1 MSTVAETFL
10 SRKSVLRTLNKY
22 ADALSRYL
30 PASMDFEDAR
40 QELIVG
46 LIEKL
51 PQFKPERS
59 SPETF
64 SYYVVRTLA
73 SNIVNT
79 KRVQAH
85 ERSKV
90 LLEES
95 LVDLVES
102 RFDNR
107 IIGDMIYD
115 EIENKLSGKA
125 RQLFSHL
132 RVGISRSGCAEIM
145 GISRAYVTVLLKK
158 RVKIVV
164 NECGYF

>member
-1 MSTVAETFL
+1 MSTIAETFL
-10 SRKSVLRTLNKY
+10 TRKNVLKTLNRY
-22 ADALSRYL
+22 ANVLSRYL
-30 PASMDFEDAR
+30 PTSMDFEDAR
-40 QELIVG
+40 QELMAG
-46 LIEKL
+46 LIERL
-51 PQFKPERS
+51 PQYKPEKS

-79 KRVQAH
+79 KRVRAH
-85 ERSKV
+85 EQSKV

-102 RFDNR
+102 RFDSRVINKVVC
-107 IIGDMIYD
+107 D
-115 EIENKLSGKA
+115 EIEKKLSGKA

-145 GISRAYVTVLLKK
+145 GISRAYVTILLKK
-158 RVKIVV
+158 RMKRVV